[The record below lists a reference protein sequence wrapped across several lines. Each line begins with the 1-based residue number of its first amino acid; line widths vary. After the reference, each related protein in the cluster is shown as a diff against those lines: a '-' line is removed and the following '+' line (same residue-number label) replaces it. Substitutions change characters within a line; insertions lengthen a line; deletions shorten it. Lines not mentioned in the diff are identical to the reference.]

1 MRSTCSVGKVLM
13 ASSAGLAVGALTVL
27 GNVPTFAALLT
38 ALLLFAI
45 GLGIVAYR
53 AQLHQAELEAVRT
66 KAEDLQSSYVQL
78 VENLPVGLFIRK
90 NGRFVSTNWAWDE
103 QMMREPFT
111 TPEAAF
117 ERSVPR
123 EELPDIRWQIEEAE
137 RTEMSL
143 TLEYM
148 VSHEGLSNR
157 YLQWRS
163 VPIYG
168 QDSEL
173 SHFIGFNIDIT
184 DVKLANI
191 ALQEKNQALSET
203 YEELEANLEAMVRS
217 LVKTIEAKDT
227 YTAGH
232 TERVTQYALRLA
244 DEIGVSEQDRMTLR
258 MGTLLHDIG
267 KVGIPDH
274 ILTKPAGLT
283 DEEFAII
290 KLHPEIG
297 ASVLEGIPRFKQC
310 LPIVRWHHEKLNG
323 RGYPDGLTEE
333 QIPLLVRIATIADMY
348 DAMTSTR
355 AYRKAMTPALALSEL
370 KKDVLRGALDPD
382 LVETWEQILRR
393 QGLLNEG
400 SLEKAA

>member
-1 MRSTCSVGKVLM
+1 MRSTCSVGKLMM
-13 ASSAGLAVGALTVL
+13 ASAAGLAVGALTVL
-27 GNVPTFAALLT
+27 GNVSTFAALLT

-45 GLGIVAYR
+45 GLGSIAYR
-53 AQLHQAELEAVRT
+53 AQMHQAELEAARSQ
-66 KAEDLQSSYVQL
+66 AEDLQSSYVQL

-103 QMMREPFT
+103 QMMREPST
-111 TPEAAF
+111 TPETAF
-117 ERSVPR
+117 ERSIPR
-123 EELPDIRWQIEEAE
+123 NELALILWQIEEAE

-148 VSHEGLSNR
+148 VDHEELGSR

-168 QDSEL
+168 QDGEL

-191 ALQEKNQALSET
+191 ALQEKHQALTET

-232 TERVTQYALRLA
+232 TERVTKYALQLA
-244 DEIGVSEQDRMTLR
+244 DEIGVNETDRMTLR

-290 KLHPEIG
+290 KRHPEIG

-323 RGYPDGLTEE
+323 RGYPDGLPAEE
-333 QIPLLVRIATIADMY
+333 IPLLVRIATIADMY

-355 AYRKAMTPALALSEL
+355 AYRKAMTPAMAMNEL
-370 KKDVLRGALDPD
+370 RKDVLRGALDPE
-382 LVETWEQILRR
+382 LVETWELILRR
-393 QGLLNEG
+393 QGLLDEG
-400 SLEKAA
+400 SFEQAA

>member
-1 MRSTCSVGKVLM
+1 M

-27 GNVPTFAALLT
+27 GNVSTFAALLT
-38 ALLLFAI
+38 ALLLFAV
-45 GLGIVAYR
+45 GLGVAAYR
-53 AQLHQAELEAVRT
+53 AQAHQAELDAARNH
-66 KAEDLQSSYVQL
+66 AQDLQSSYVQL

-90 NGRFVSTNWAWDE
+90 GGRFVSTNWAWDE

-111 TPEAAF
+111 SPEVAF

-123 EELPDIRWQIEEAE
+123 EELAIIRWEIEEAE

-143 TLEYM
+143 TLEYD
-148 VSHEGLSNR
+148 VEHEGLGTR
-157 YLQWRS
+157 HLQWRS

-168 QDSEL
+168 QDGEL

-217 LVKTIEAKDT
+217 LVKTIEAKDH

-232 TERVTQYALRLA
+232 TERVTKYALQLA
-244 DEIGVSEQDRMTLR
+244 DEIGVGEIDRMTLR

-274 ILTKPAGLT
+274 ILTKPSGLT

-290 KLHPEIG
+290 KRHPEIG
-297 ASVLEGIPRFKQC
+297 ASVLEGIPRFQQC

-323 RGYPDGLTEE
+323 RGYPDGLSGDE
-333 QIPLLVRIATIADMY
+333 IPQLVRIATIADMY

-355 AYRKAMTPALALSEL
+355 AYRKAMTPAMALSEL
-370 KKDVLRGALDPD
+370 KKDVMRGALDPD
-382 LVETWEQILRR
+382 LVETWELILRR
-393 QGLLNEG
+393 QGLLDEG
-400 SLEKAA
+400 SLDQAA

>member
-1 MRSTCSVGKVLM
+1 MM
-13 ASSAGLAVGALTVL
+13 AASAGLAVGALTVL

-117 ERSVPR
+117 EHSVPR
-123 EELPDIRWQIEEAE
+123 EELPVIRWQIEEAE

-232 TERVTQYALRLA
+232 TERVTQYALQLA

-283 DEEFAII
+283 GEEFAII

-370 KKDVLRGALDPD
+370 KKDVMRGALDPD

-400 SLEKAA
+400 SLEQAA